1 MTSLNRALV
10 AIAFAAVV
18 AGGAAAALVVS
29 SEHTPNKGLGVALGT
44 LTAWSFV
51 GTGLYAWWRR
61 PGSRF
66 GALFA
71 AVGFFYL
78 LGSLTA
84 SDDPVVFT
92 IGVLVANL
100 FFVAFAHMLLS
111 YPDGR
116 LRERWHA
123 WLLGAGYAPVSYT
136 HLTLPTN

>member
-10 AIAFAAVV
+10 AIALAAVV

-29 SEHTPNKGLGVALGT
+29 SEHTPNKGMAVALAL

-71 AVGFFYL
+71 GVGFAYL
-78 LGSLTA
+78 LG
-84 SDDPVVFT
+84 
-92 IGVLVANL
+92 
-100 FFVAFAHMLLS
+100 
-111 YPDGR
+111 
-116 LRERWHA
+116 
-123 WLLGAGYAPVSYT
+123 
-136 HLTLPTN
+136 